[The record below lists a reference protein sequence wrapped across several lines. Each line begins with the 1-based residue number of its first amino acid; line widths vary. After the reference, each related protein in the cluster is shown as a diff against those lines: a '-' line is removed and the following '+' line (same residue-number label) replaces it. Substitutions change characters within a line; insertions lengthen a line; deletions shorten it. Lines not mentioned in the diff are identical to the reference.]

1 MAMWISC
8 DSSLSEIETTR
19 KIKELEDKHPE
30 IMQYFW
36 VSKPKPC
43 DRYVREDAQ
52 KNGLDAKYSFI
63 VQRNDE
69 EGSPFL
75 RVIPKLLY
83 EVFGQET
90 ILALDMDGEVITPE
104 DAEKIAINGFQPY
117 R

>member
-1 MAMWISC
+1 MWVTFN
-8 DSSLSEIETTR
+8 SSLSEEKTSELIG
-19 KIKELEDKHPE
+19 ELERRYPE

-90 ILALDMDGEVITPE
+90 ILALDMDGEVITLE